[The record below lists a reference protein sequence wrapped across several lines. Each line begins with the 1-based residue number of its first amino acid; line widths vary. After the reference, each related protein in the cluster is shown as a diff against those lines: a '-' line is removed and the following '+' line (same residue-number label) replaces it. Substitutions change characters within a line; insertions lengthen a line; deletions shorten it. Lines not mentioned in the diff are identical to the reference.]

1 MDTPPLSSPSF
12 LDSLNAPQQQAVL
25 NLEGPLLVLAGAG
38 TGKTRVLISRIVHIL
53 GSRRA
58 YPSEILAVTFTNKA
72 AQEMKERIHMLLG
85 HSVEGLWLG
94 TFHALCARILRT
106 HAEGVGLESSFT
118 ILNKDD
124 QLRLIKELLKLENL
138 DDKQYPPR
146 SYEYAINRL
155 KDQALTPAQISHA
168 PKELLT
174 LPKLASIY
182 SLYQERLKILNAVDF
197 GDLILH
203 TITLFRSSP
212 QLLESYQDKFKFIL
226 VDEYQDTNIA
236 QYLWLRLLAQKTHS
250 ICCVGDDDQSI
261 YGWRGAEV
269 GNILRFEQDFPN
281 AKIIRLEQ
289 NYRSTPHILKAA
301 SHLISH
307 NEGRLGK
314 TLWTEESSGHKIK
327 IKGLWDANEE
337 SRFVSDEIEHLHLK
351 GHALSQISILVRA
364 GFQTRSFEERL
375 LNIAIPYRVIG
386 GLRFYER
393 LEIRDAIAYLRIVVQ
408 PRDSLAF
415 ERILNTPRRGIGET
429 TLQLL
434 HETARKENL
443 TLLESSRFLL
453 KIGAIK
459 GAAQRGLSL
468 LLSNI
473 SHWGTL
479 LSKEEPSLLTRRILD
494 ESGYTDFWKQDT
506 SPDAPGRLENLKELV
521 NALQD
526 FPSLAGFLEHIS
538 LIMDNATQNQTEQ
551 VTLMTLHSAK
561 GLEFQTVFLVG
572 WEENVFPHA
581 RALNEQGK
589 KGLEEE
595 RRLAY
600 VGITRAR
607 SNVYITY
614 AASRQIYNQWQS
626 SYPSRFI
633 QELPLENIEHE
644 GLQGMHTSPSSKER
658 TSFFPASSK
667 FPEKLIP
674 STPCFRQRQSLY
686 KVAERVFH
694 EKFGYGT
701 ILSIDPDRLEI
712 HFDKAGSK
720 KIIADFVSKI
730 SK

>member
-1 MDTPPLSSPSF
+1 MEPDILSSPSF
-12 LDSLNAPQQQAVL
+12 LQTLNTPQQQAVL
-25 NLEGPLLVLAGAG
+25 NLDGPLLVLAGAG

-53 GSRRA
+53 RTERA

-72 AQEMKERIHMLLG
+72 AQEMKERVRNLLG

-94 TFHALCARILRT
+94 TFHALCSRILRN
-106 HAEGVGLESSFT
+106 HAELLGLETSFT
-118 ILNKDD
+118 ILDKDD
-124 QLRLIKELLKLENL
+124 QLRRIKELLKLENL

-146 SYEYAINRL
+146 SYEYVISRL
-155 KDQALTPAQISHA
+155 KDQALTPEQVSHA

-174 LPKLASIY
+174 LPKVAHIY
-182 SLYQERLKILNAVDF
+182 TLYQQRLKILNAVDF

-203 TITLFRSSP
+203 VITLFRSFP
-212 QLLESYQDKFKFIL
+212 EILELYQNKFKFIL

-269 GNILRFEQDFPN
+269 GNILRFEQDFAN
-281 AKIIRLEQ
+281 AQIIRLEQ

-314 TLWTEESSGHKIK
+314 TLWTEETSGHKIK
-327 IKGLWDANEE
+327 VKGVWDGREE
-337 SRFVSDEIEHLHLK
+337 ARFVSDEIERLHLK
-351 GHALSQISILVRA
+351 GAAFSEMAILVRA
-364 GFQTRSFEERL
+364 GFQTRAFEERL

-393 LEIRDAIAYLRIVVQ
+393 LEIRDAIAYLRVVVQ

-429 TLQLL
+429 TVQLL
-434 HETARKENL
+434 HETAREKNL
-443 TLLESSRFLL
+443 SLLESARFLL
-453 KIGAIK
+453 QTSMIK
-459 GAAQRGLSL
+459 GGAQRGLTA

-473 SHWGTL
+473 SHWSSL
-479 LSKEEPSLLTRRILD
+479 APQEEPALLTKRILD
-494 ESGYTDFWKQDT
+494 ESGYTDFWVQDK

-521 NALQD
+521 NAIQE
-526 FPSLAGFLEHIS
+526 FPSLSGFLEHIS
-538 LIMDNATQNQTEQ
+538 LIMDNATQNQSDQ

-581 RALNEQGK
+581 RALNEKGK

-614 AASRQIYNQWQS
+614 AANRQIYNQWQS

-633 QELPLENIEHE
+633 QELPKEDIEHE
-644 GLQGMHTSPSSKER
+644 GLQGMHSSQNFKEKPSI
-658 TSFFPASSK
+658 FPTYSK
-667 FPEKLIP
+667 FSEKKDLSPPRP
-674 STPCFRQRQSLY
+674 SQRQSRY
-686 KVAERVFH
+686 KIGERVFH
-694 EKFGYGT
+694 EKFGYGL
-701 ILSIDPDRLEI
+701 IQSIDYDRLEI
-712 HFDKAGSK
+712 DFDKAGSK
-720 KIIADFVSKI
+720 KIMSDFI
-730 SK
+730 SKVS

>member
-1 MDTPPLSSPSF
+1 MNHDILSSFSF
-12 LDSLNAPQQQAVL
+12 LETLNTPQQQAVL
-25 NLEGPLLVLAGAG
+25 NLDGPLLVLAGAG

-53 GSRRA
+53 NTQRA

-72 AQEMKERIHMLLG
+72 AQEMKQRVGDLLG

-94 TFHALCARILRT
+94 TFHSLCSRILRS
-106 HAEGVGLESSFT
+106 HAELLGLETSFT
-118 ILNKDD
+118 ILDKDD
-124 QLRLIKELLKLENL
+124 QLRLIKELLKLENI
-138 DDKQYPPR
+138 DDKHYPAR
-146 SYEYAINRL
+146 AYEYAISRL
-155 KDQALTPAQISHA
+155 KDQALTPEQISHA

-174 LPKLASIY
+174 LPKVSHIY
-182 SLYQERLKILNAVDF
+182 TLYQQRLKILNAVDF

-203 TITLFRSSP
+203 TITLFRSFP
-212 QLLESYQDKFKFIL
+212 DVLEHYQNKFKFIL

-269 GNILRFEQDFPN
+269 GNILRFEQDFKD
-281 AKIIRLEQ
+281 AQIIRLEQ

-327 IKGLWDANEE
+327 VKGMWDGSEE
-337 SRFVSDEIEHLHLK
+337 ARFVSDEIENLHLK
-351 GHALSQISILVRA
+351 GYPLSEMAILVRA

-429 TLQLL
+429 TVQLL
-434 HETARKENL
+434 HETAREQNL
-443 TLLESSRFLL
+443 SLLEAARFLL
-453 KIGAIK
+453 QTVMIK
-459 GAAQRGLSL
+459 GAAQRGLTT
-468 LLSNI
+468 LLSNL
-473 SHWGTL
+473 SQWSSL
-479 LSKEEPSLLTRRILD
+479 LSQEEPSLLAKRILE
-494 ESGYTDFWKQDT
+494 ESGYTDFWAQDK

-521 NALQD
+521 TAIQE
-526 FPSLAGFLEHIS
+526 FPSLTGFLEHIS
-538 LIMDNATQNQTEQ
+538 LIMDNAAQTQGDQ

-581 RALNEQGK
+581 RSLNEQGK

-614 AASRQIYNQWQS
+614 AANRQIYNQWQS

-633 QELPLENIEHE
+633 QELPNEDIEHE
-644 GLQGMHTSPSSKER
+644 GLQGMHFSQSFQEKPAFSSTFTKFSEKRSFSFPSSTQK
-658 TSFFPASSK
+658 
-667 FPEKLIP
+667 
-674 STPCFRQRQSLY
+674 QSLY
-686 KVAERVFH
+686 KIRERVFH
-694 EKFGYGT
+694 EKFGYG
-701 ILSIDPDRLEI
+701 IIQSIEGDRLEI
-712 HFDKAGSK
+712 DFDKAGLK
-720 KIIADFVSKI
+720 KIISDFI
-730 SK
+730 SKAS